1 MRTLGTQVRLR
12 RLIRQHAELLDRIG
26 ESPADA
32 ELRASVAARLGTLV
46 NDVRAAWSAEV
57 AAAQLT
63 PELRVCDAHVRRAL
77 RAIEATVAELRNG
90 PAGLDW
96 LRGQFLGAA
105 VPLLLFLRG
114 LEDTPEELLEGW
126 LAPTLAKSA

>member
-12 RLIRQHAELLDRIG
+12 RLIRQHGELLDRVG
-26 ESPADA
+26 QVPGDVD
-32 ELRASVAARLGTLV
+32 LRASVAARLGSLAG
-46 NDVRAAWSAEV
+46 DVRSAWSAEI

-77 RAIEATVAELRNG
+77 RAIDATVAEIRNA

-96 LRGQFLGAA
+96 LRSQFLGAA

-114 LEDTPEELLEGW
+114 LEDTPEALLEGW